1 MFFIA
6 CGLKNNVGLVL
17 DADQNN
23 LHIAIE
29 AVGQRFIRILT
40 EYVQLYFWELFLG
53 KKMQDYDA

>member
-40 EYVQLYFWELFLG
+40 EYVQLYF
-53 KKMQDYDA
+53 